1 MKFEILC
8 AKTQF
13 AYLFRKLIISYDIK
27 IVQGS
32 KEYVHLNHFHLRI
45 LRWYLNFL
53 LLKYSKIHSVGAFE
67 ILKALV
73 NLVLKYLRI
82 FNSDFCLLKINL
94 LNRIILNIYYLQS
107 VILLLIFL

>member
-13 AYLFRKLIISYDIK
+13 TYLFQKLIIFCEIK
-27 IVQGS
+27 IVLGS

-45 LRWYLNFL
+45 LRCYSNFL

-73 NLVLKYLRI
+73 NLVLKYLKI
-82 FNSDFCLLKINL
+82 FNSDFC
-94 LNRIILNIYYLQS
+94 
-107 VILLLIFL
+107 